1 MSDKAIAKD
10 GEKPKKKQASDT
22 VKGADFAKLDI
33 RIGKIENVEQI
44 PKSKKLFKLSVDL
57 GGERRTIVAGLAE
70 HYRAEELVGKHV
82 AVVLNME
89 PVQLMG
95 VKSEGMLLAAEDG
108 KIVSILTIEKSV
120 KPGAKVR

>member
-1 MSDKAIAKD
+1 
-10 GEKPKKKQASDT
+10 
-22 VKGADFAKLDI
+22 
-33 RIGKIENVEQI
+33 
-44 PKSKKLFKLSVDL
+44 
-57 GGERRTIVAGLAE
+57 
-70 HYRAEELVGKHV
+70 V